1 MEMSRPLI
9 ILAFSLA
16 IFSVTF
22 AAEPIPDTGWGT
34 VLKVPVAE
42 VERVEQGLIEWSN
55 WIKDTHPL
63 GGEENGLE
71 SLTITKS
78 YEFENHVIYVVVER
92 YRDSAGLRNHQKTFQ
107 RDVRGEYSK
116 MFAKL
121 SFFQQYRISGS
132 EQNKTLVS
140 IIPSAEQ

>member
-1 MEMSRPLI
+1 MKIYRL
-9 ILAFSLA
+9 LTALTFSLV
-16 IFSVTF
+16 ISSVAF
-22 AAEPIPDTGWGT
+22 AEAIPDTGWGT
-34 VLKVPVAE
+34 VLKVPSAE

-63 GGEENGLE
+63 GEEENGLE

-107 RDVRGEYSK
+107 RDVRGPYSK

-132 EQNKTLVS
+132 EQNKTLAS
-140 IIPSAEQ
+140 IIPSVKQ

>member
-1 MEMSRPLI
+1 MKIYRL
-9 ILAFSLA
+9 LTALTFSLV
-16 IFSVTF
+16 ISSVAF
-22 AAEPIPDTGWGT
+22 AEAIPDTGWGT
-34 VLKVPVAE
+34 VLKVPSAE

-63 GGEENGLE
+63 GEEENGLE

-78 YEFENHVIYVVVER
+78 YEFENHVTYVVVER

-107 RDVRGEYSK
+107 RDVRGPYSK

-132 EQNKTLVS
+132 EQNKTLAS
-140 IIPSAEQ
+140 IIPSVKQ

>member
-1 MEMSRPLI
+1 MEMSRHLI

-34 VLKVPVAE
+34 VLKVPIAE
-42 VERVEQGLIEWSN
+42 VKIVEQGLIEWSN

-92 YRDSAGLRNHQKTFQ
+92 YRDSAGLRNHQKTF
-107 RDVRGEYSK
+107 
-116 MFAKL
+116 
-121 SFFQQYRISGS
+121 
-132 EQNKTLVS
+132 
-140 IIPSAEQ
+140 

>member
-1 MEMSRPLI
+1 MKIYRL
-9 ILAFSLA
+9 LTALTFSLV
-16 IFSVTF
+16 ISSVAF
-22 AAEPIPDTGWGT
+22 AEAIPDTGWGT
-34 VLKVPVAE
+34 VLKVPSAE
-42 VERVEQGLIEWSN
+42 VERVEQGLIECSN

-63 GGEENGLE
+63 GEEENGLE

-107 RDVRGEYSK
+107 RDVRGSYSK

-140 IIPSAEQ
+140 IIPSVDQ

>member
-1 MEMSRPLI
+1 MKIYRL
-9 ILAFSLA
+9 LTALTFSLV
-16 IFSVTF
+16 ISSVAF
-22 AAEPIPDTGWGT
+22 AEAIPDTGWGT
-34 VLKVPVAE
+34 VLKVPSAE

-63 GGEENGLE
+63 GEEENGLE

-78 YEFENHVIYVVVER
+78 YEFENHVTYVVVER

-107 RDVRGEYSK
+107 RDVRGPYSK

-140 IIPSAEQ
+140 IIPSVKQ

>member
-1 MEMSRPLI
+1 MKIYRL
-9 ILAFSLA
+9 LTALTFSLV
-16 IFSVTF
+16 ISSVAF
-22 AAEPIPDTGWGT
+22 AEAIPDTGWGT
-34 VLKVPVAE
+34 VLKVPSAE

-63 GGEENGLE
+63 GEEENGLE

-107 RDVRGEYSK
+107 RDVRGPYSK

-140 IIPSAEQ
+140 TIPSVKQ

>member
-1 MEMSRPLI
+1 MKIYRL
-9 ILAFSLA
+9 LTALTFSLV
-16 IFSVTF
+16 ISSVAF
-22 AAEPIPDTGWGT
+22 AEAIPDTGWGT
-34 VLKVPVAE
+34 VLKVPSAE

-63 GGEENGLE
+63 GEEENGLE

-78 YEFENHVIYVVVER
+78 YEFENHVVYVVVER

-107 RDVRGEYSK
+107 RDVRGPYSK

-132 EQNKTLVS
+132 EQNKTLAS
-140 IIPSAEQ
+140 IIPSVKQ